1 MKDNCINDVCNLA
14 NILCGKHMSRTVYD
28 FFNIKT
34 GNLSTIKELA
44 EDSFDYHIKDVV
56 ERVTITKEDLL
67 FVPLMDYFSYSKGDA
82 NSIDERHDFIVKDD
96 RTSIFTNY
104 SERKIFISYKREE
117 LKQVQLIKE
126 SIEKVTGYKC
136 WMDLQDIES
145 GSEFTEDI
153 VKAINNTNIFL
164 FMLSAKSQKSK
175 FALKELRYAKRKED
189 RDKHRFVV
197 LVNIDGCEMNDV
209 FNFIFGELDTISY
222 SDLDQRNKLFCNIK
236 TWLSE

>member
-1 MKDNCINDVCNLA
+1 
-14 NILCGKHMSRTVYD
+14 
-28 FFNIKT
+28 
-34 GNLSTIKELA
+34 
-44 EDSFDYHIKDVV
+44 
-56 ERVTITKEDLL
+56 
-67 FVPLMDYFSYSKGDA
+67 
-82 NSIDERHDFIVKDD
+82 
-96 RTSIFTNY
+96 
-104 SERKIFISYKREE
+104 
-117 LKQVQLIKE
+117 
-126 SIEKVTGYKC
+126 
-136 WMDLQDIES
+136 MDLQDIES